1 MPEKHF
7 IEVENDEEVAAVH
20 HEAPGDRW
28 LFFCHGFG
36 SDKEGSYV
44 GRCERAVENGFNAVR
59 FDFRGNGESHG
70 KFIEQTLSS
79 KIADLKSVVDY
90 FSPQSYV
97 FFGSSFG
104 GKVAFHASQELEP
117 GAVLGRAPV
126 TYNSIME
133 KYRSV
138 VENKGEF
145 THHEGATIDQR
156 FFDDFD
162 TYSFDEVAETLE
174 VPVAIFHGGADT
186 TVHIENT
193 WNAADALET
202 DVTVQKLAGEK
213 HHFSDAAEQKMQDI
227 MFYWLETVWNR

>member
-7 IEVENDEEVAAVH
+7 IEVENSEKVAAVH
-20 HEAPGDRW
+20 HEASSDRW
-28 LFFCHGFG
+28 ILFCHGFG

-44 GRCERAVENGFNAVR
+44 GRCKTAVENGFNAVR
-59 FDFRGNGESHG
+59 FDFRGNGESDG
-70 KFIEQTLSS
+70 DFIEQTLSS
-79 KIADLKSVVDY
+79 KIEDLKAVVEH
-90 FSPQSYV
+90 FSPESYV

-104 GKVAFHASQELEP
+104 GKVAFHASLEFEP
-117 GAVLGRAPV
+117 EAVVGRAPV

-138 VENKGEF
+138 VDNKGEF

-162 TYSFDEVAETLE
+162 TYSFDDVAETLSI
-174 VPVAIFHGGADT
+174 PVAIFHGGADT

-193 WNAADALET
+193 WDAADALQT
-202 DVTVQKLAGEK
+202 DVVVQKLEGEK
-213 HHFSDAAEQKMQDI
+213 HRFSEEAEQKMQEM
-227 MFYWLETVWNR
+227 MFDWLSSF